1 MQTAGHADRPLQ
13 RSTNEWW
20 QQMKRMVVILATAA
34 LACAERAPGGDRD
47 APDDTAAGGASR
59 SDSAPQTPAS
69 LVTIH
74 FTHGDTSISVTR
86 RVHADSAG
94 LEGALRQLLR
104 GPTASERDAGIQSW
118 FSDATTGMLRSVTVD
133 SAGRAVVDFAD
144 LREIIP
150 NASTSA
156 GSTMLLRELNATV
169 FEHGPVRS
177 VEYRIEGSCDIFGEW
192 LQYGC
197 LTMSRP

>member
-1 MQTAGHADRPLQ
+1 MNDG
-13 RSTNEWW
+13 S
-20 QQMKRMVVILATAA
+20 MKHMMVILAAAA
-34 LACAERAPGGDRD
+34 LACGERAPGGDRD
-47 APDDTAAGGASR
+47 APRDTTADGTSR
-59 SDSAPQTPAS
+59 SETESQTPDT

-74 FTHGDTSISVTR
+74 FTLGEASTAVTR

-94 LEGALRQLLR
+94 LEGALRQLMR

-118 FSDATTGMLRSVTVD
+118 FSDATAGMLRSVTVD
-133 SAGRAVVDFAD
+133 SAGRAVVDFED
-144 LREIIP
+144 LRAVIP

-156 GSTMLLRELNATV
+156 GSAMLLRELNATV
-169 FEHGPVRS
+169 FEHAPVRS

-197 LTMSRP
+197 VTVPRP